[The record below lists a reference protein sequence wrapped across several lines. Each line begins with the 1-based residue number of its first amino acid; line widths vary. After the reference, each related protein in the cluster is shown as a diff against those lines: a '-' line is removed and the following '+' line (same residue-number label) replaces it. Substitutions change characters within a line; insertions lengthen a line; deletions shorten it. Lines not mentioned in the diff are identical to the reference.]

1 MQLTEENRR
10 DILNL
15 ILQQVAG
22 IADKEYQKRVWIGG
36 QGPEVDDFDET
47 TNTFIHETEEVLE
60 NYKLYNITE
69 PQYRLLLKFRN
80 EFDAFAENNYWPPE
94 FIDNSEWARIMNM
107 AKEVLV
113 AFAYHKPQEN
123 MGKK

>member
-15 ILQQVAG
+15 ILELVAA

-47 TNTFIHETEEVLE
+47 TNIFIHETEEVLE
-60 NYKLYNITE
+60 NYKSYHITDT
-69 PQYRLLLKFRN
+69 QYRLLLKFRN
-80 EFDAFAENNYWPPE
+80 EFDAFAASNYWPPE
-94 FIDNSEWARIMNM
+94 FIDSPEWATIIAM

-113 AFAYHKPQEN
+113 AFGYSSSDLK
-123 MGKK
+123 